1 MTFLT
6 TGQAPQGYQSVK
18 PPRRIGGGTSAS
30 ANEGGDRL
38 NNSQPPLLIHR
49 YFQLSFLTAYTY
61 FFLFRFCRR
70 ARPRQARQPEF
81 FEEVLIEF

>member
-30 ANEGGDRL
+30 ANEGADRL

-49 YFQLSFLTAYTY
+49 YFQFSFIDSLHAI
-61 FFLFRFCRR
+61 FGFVFIDEHDLVRHDNLNFSRR
-70 ARPRQARQPEF
+70 Y
-81 FEEVLIEF
+81 